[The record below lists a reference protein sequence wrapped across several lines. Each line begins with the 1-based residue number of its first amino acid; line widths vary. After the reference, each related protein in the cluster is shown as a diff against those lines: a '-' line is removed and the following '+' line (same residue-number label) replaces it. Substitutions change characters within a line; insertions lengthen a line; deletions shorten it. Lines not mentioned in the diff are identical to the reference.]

1 MNARPTPGLR
11 LVHTVAGRTRLKFS
25 ELKTHPH
32 RHPHLQQKLASIHGV
47 HQVETNTSTG
57 SIVLYHDRGITRSAA
72 FLTAMA
78 TAFGWRRSHLLTSTN
93 GWNYWRM
100 VHQMLHQMNQLLA
113 HRS

>member
-11 LVHTVAGRTRLKFS
+11 LVHTVPGRTRLKFS

-72 FLTAMA
+72 FLLSRPSLGILAAFVHLSEETA
-78 TAFGWRRSHLLTSTN
+78 TQHW
-93 GWNYWRM
+93 
-100 VHQMLHQMNQLLA
+100 
-113 HRS
+113 